1 MKNKLFAI
9 KLVNVKF
16 KGKTKPRNTLQPV
29 TLISTSSVSRKV
41 FRWSQVGRY
50 GPGIL
55 CGHNTGMGCHT
66 GGGHT
71 GGGGGVCYTHSES
84 ARGGDWA
91 VVECSER

>member
-1 MKNKLFAI
+1 MFSLKEKQSPE
-9 KLVNVKF
+9 
-16 KGKTKPRNTLQPV
+16 TCCKPD
-29 TLISTSSVSRKV
+29 TLISPSSVNRKV
-41 FRWSQVGRY
+41 LRWSQVGRY

-55 CGHNTGMGCHT
+55 CGHNTGVGC
-66 GGGHT
+66 HT

>member
-1 MKNKLFAI
+1 MFSLKEKQSPE
-9 KLVNVKF
+9 
-16 KGKTKPRNTLQPV
+16 TRCKPD
-29 TLISTSSVSRKV
+29 TLISPSSVNRKV
-41 FRWSQVGRY
+41 LRWSQVGRY

-55 CGHNTGMGCHT
+55 CGHNTGVGCHTGGGHT

-91 VVECSER
+91 VIECSER